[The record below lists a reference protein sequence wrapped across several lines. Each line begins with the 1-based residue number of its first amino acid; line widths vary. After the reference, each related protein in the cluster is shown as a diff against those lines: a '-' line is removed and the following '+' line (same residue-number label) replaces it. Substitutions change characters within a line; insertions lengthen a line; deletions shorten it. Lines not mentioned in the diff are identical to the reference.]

1 MKYFILIFS
10 VILFSAMSLSAGDQA
25 ELKQLR
31 RENQMLRRELDRLR
45 KEATQRDKDLLLF
58 RQWAAGV
65 ADNGKIM
72 KASERES
79 RLMSVLQEFLKRSNG
94 LVLESMDLER
104 TIRDLLK
111 DFPLSPA
118 RQARLE
124 LQLDQFE
131 SKVRQ
136 VSAISTIAENAKDD
150 NKYIRE
156 VRILAIDRDSETVV
170 VSSGS
175 VHGIFPGLL
184 YQGKTNRDLEL
195 RIISVRPWVS
205 AAVPVRG
212 NLDLMT
218 PGMVFG
224 ASRRARQNR

>member
-1 MKYFILIFS
+1 MTA
-10 VILFSAMSLSAGDQA
+10 SAEDRA
-25 ELKQLR
+25 ELLQLR
-31 RENQMLRRELDRLR
+31 KENQMLRRELDRLR
-45 KEATQRDKDLLLF
+45 KESTQRDKDLLLF

-65 ADNGKIM
+65 AESGKVM

-79 RLMSVLQEFLKRSNG
+79 RLLSVLQEFLKRSNN
-94 LVLESMDLER
+94 LVVESMSLER
-104 TIRDLLK
+104 TVRELIRN
-111 DFPLSPA
+111 FPLSPA

-136 VSAISTIAENAKDD
+136 VSAIASIAENTKDD
-150 NKYIRE
+150 NKFIRE
-156 VRILAIDRDSETVV
+156 IRILAIDRESETVV

-184 YQGKTNRDLEL
+184 YYGKNNRDLEL

-224 ASRRARQNR
+224 ASRKPR